1 MNKSIS
7 KAWRQYEAGLE
18 YKRRIGLYDTV
29 RRNERYY
36 RGEQWEGE
44 GAGLPR
50 PVFNIIRRIVE
61 YLVCTV
67 ASGNVSIC
75 FSDENLP
82 ALTDPDTA
90 AALRRAV
97 GMLSANVSYRW
108 ERSRMDSLVYRLL
121 CDAALS
127 GDGVVYY

>member
-50 PVFNIIRRIVE
+50 PVFNIIRRIVD

-67 ASGNVSIC
+67 A
-75 FSDENLP
+75 
-82 ALTDPDTA
+82 
-90 AALRRAV
+90 
-97 GMLSANVSYRW
+97 
-108 ERSRMDSLVYRLL
+108 
-121 CDAALS
+121 
-127 GDGVVYY
+127 